1 MVSVYNASNN
11 YLINNLNRFSKAV
24 NSSIEK
30 ISTGQRINSAKD
42 SPSEISLVSRFAAR
56 INSEKQLAFN
66 LQDMMSLYQTA
77 DYAITGSG
85 GISDILNTIRERIVY
100 AGNSILTSQDVQ
112 NIQSEIEDLIDEI
125 SNITNSTEFNT
136 KKLFNGDMLGTVT
149 TSNSDIAGYVTSPIS
164 NGTFTLENIKGATYH
179 EIKSSTA
186 ANPTAAAPTDYTDSL
201 GTLGAVSA
209 TGTATATNS
218 YEVIFTDS
226 NTFNVYDNAS
236 GTLAVTS
243 DTDTPFTLDGLNI
256 TVSSGGTYAQGFKFY
271 FDTTNGSGTITAAE
285 GNRGS
290 SESVTNTYFSS
301 DAMLNSYF
309 YIKTDF
315 DSGTLKYNV
324 FDKDNN
330 QMGDWTNIGSEFTSF
345 ADSKLS
351 GSSFTFN
358 VTNPGKGDVWK
369 VDFGTFG
376 SLSTSGGTF
385 TIEGV
390 SDSISIS
397 WQGDNT
403 LKDVADSINK
413 VGEGLV
419 TASADSGVLTL
430 TSANLGSSGKL
441 RVYDNEGNFV
451 STLNLSETSGTGSDA
466 SLDYNGKTYTS
477 TDNYFD
483 SVLDNI
489 KIEVAEGADIPSA
502 TVSITKKSQTVP
514 LNIDGGT
521 LFDLY
526 IKNLT
531 PEVLGLKNIN
541 GDYKLD
547 VTSSTGRSFGISLI
561 DKAIEQVTSE
571 ASRVGANINTLDYHL
586 SSLQNSSIA
595 KSELLSNHLSTD
607 LAEETSKLASEQLKV
622 QLSTSMLAQSNL
634 TTQRV
639 LELLGLVKSNN

>member
-1 MVSVYNASNN
+1 MVTVYNASNN

-42 SPSEISLVSRFAAR
+42 SPSEISLVNRFAAR

-100 AGNSILTSQDVQ
+100 AGNSTLTSQDVQ

-125 SNITNSTEFNT
+125 SNIANSTEFNT

-149 TSNSDIAGYVTSPIS
+149 TSNKDITGYVTSPVT
-164 NGTFTLENIKGATYH
+164 NGSFILENIKGATYH

-186 ANPTAAAPTDYTDSL
+186 ANPTASAPADYTATL
-201 GTLGAVSA
+201 GTLGTVSA
-209 TGTATATNS
+209 TGTAIATNS

-226 NTFNVYDNAS
+226 NTFNVYDNAT
-236 GTLAVTS
+236 GTLAITS
-243 DTDTPFTLDGLNI
+243 DTDSAFTVDGLSI
-256 TVSSGGTYAQGFKFY
+256 TVSSGGTYATGYKFY
-271 FDTTNGSGTITAAE
+271 FDTTAGSGAITATE

-290 SESVTNTYFSS
+290 SESVTNANFSS

-315 DSGTLKYNV
+315 DSGTLKYSV

-330 QMGDWTNIGSEFTSF
+330 QMGSWTGIGSEFKSF
-345 ADSKLS
+345 SDSKLA

-358 VTNPGKGDVWK
+358 VTNPGKGDIWK
-369 VDFGTFG
+369 IDFSTFG

-385 TIEGV
+385 TIEGL
-390 SDSISIS
+390 DESISVS
-397 WQGDNT
+397 WEGDDT
-403 LKDVADSINK
+403 LKDIASSINSI
-413 VGEGLV
+413 GEGLV
-419 TASADSGVLTL
+419 TANAESGVLTL
-430 TSANLGSSGKL
+430 TSDNLGSAGKL
-441 RVYDNEGNFV
+441 RVYDNAGNFV
-451 STLNLSETSGTGSDA
+451 STLNLSETAGTGNDA

-477 TDNYFD
+477 ENNYFND
-483 SVLDNI
+483 VLDNV
-489 KIEVAEGADIPSA
+489 KIEVAEGANISSA
-502 TVSITKKSQTVP
+502 TVSVTRKSQTVP

-521 LFDLY
+521 LYDMY

-531 PEVLGLKNIN
+531 PEALGLKSIS
-541 GDYKLD
+541 GGYSID
-547 VTSSTGRSFGISLI
+547 VTSSAGRSSGISLI
-561 DKAIEQVTSE
+561 DKAIELVTSE

-586 SSLQNSSIA
+586 STLQNSSIA

-607 LAEETSKLASEQLKV
+607 LAEETAKLASEQLKM
-622 QLSTSMLAQSNL
+622 QFSTSMLAQSNI

-639 LELLGLVKSNN
+639 LELLGLVKSSS

>member
-85 GISDILNTIRERIVY
+85 GISDILNTIRERIIY

-149 TSNSDIAGYVTSPIS
+149 TSNSDITGYVKSPIS

-290 SESVTNTYFSS
+290 SESVTNTNFSS

-330 QMGDWTNIGSEFTSF
+330 QMGNWTNIGSEFTSF
-345 ADSKLS
+345 ADSKLY

-397 WQGDNT
+397 WQGGNT

>member
-1 MVSVYNASNN
+1 
-11 YLINNLNRFSKAV
+11 
-24 NSSIEK
+24 
-30 ISTGQRINSAKD
+30 
-42 SPSEISLVSRFAAR
+42 
-56 INSEKQLAFN
+56 
-66 LQDMMSLYQTA
+66 
-77 DYAITGSG
+77 
-85 GISDILNTIRERIVY
+85 
-100 AGNSILTSQDVQ
+100 
-112 NIQSEIEDLIDEI
+112 
-125 SNITNSTEFNT
+125 
-136 KKLFNGDMLGTVT
+136 MLGTVT
-149 TSNSDIAGYVTSPIS
+149 TSNSDITGYVTSPIS

-290 SESVTNTYFSS
+290 SESVTNTNFSS

-330 QMGDWTNIGSEFTSF
+330 QMGNWTNIGSEFTSF
-345 ADSKLS
+345 ADSKLY

-397 WQGDNT
+397 WQGGNT

-477 TDNYFD
+477 T
-483 SVLDNI
+483 
-489 KIEVAEGADIPSA
+489 
-502 TVSITKKSQTVP
+502 
-514 LNIDGGT
+514 
-521 LFDLY
+521 
-526 IKNLT
+526 
-531 PEVLGLKNIN
+531 
-541 GDYKLD
+541 
-547 VTSSTGRSFGISLI
+547 
-561 DKAIEQVTSE
+561 
-571 ASRVGANINTLDYHL
+571 
-586 SSLQNSSIA
+586 
-595 KSELLSNHLSTD
+595 
-607 LAEETSKLASEQLKV
+607 
-622 QLSTSMLAQSNL
+622 
-634 TTQRV
+634 
-639 LELLGLVKSNN
+639 